1 MCSQATE
8 SSQLLAQQFC
18 NLRDMLDSRRTTNKE
33 ATTYRMHQLS
43 PQISAIVDL
52 CACMK
57 AYLQPSHCEFRS
69 RFDAK
74 HTAIG
79 CLVEGI

>member
-1 MCSQATE
+1 
-8 SSQLLAQQFC
+8 
-18 NLRDMLDSRRTTNKE
+18 
-33 ATTYRMHQLS
+33 MHQLS

-79 CLVEGI
+79 CLVEGIWWRLNQPQGPQDAPGPRMPQAFLLDSVQ